1 MLTATAS
8 IGIVLLVV
16 VCVTL
21 LYAGYGFAAWVVSLT
36 GLLALAA
43 VLQWL
48 APPAAA
54 VVAGIFTL
62 LAVVLGVPAVRR
74 RLVTPWVMRTVA
86 RMLPR
91 MSETERVA
99 LEAGTVWWDGE
110 LFSGAPDWKKLF
122 EFEVRELSEE
132 ERAFL
137 DGPCSELCAMLDEW
151 EIQQAGDLSPEIWT
165 FLKERGFFGMII
177 PKQYG
182 GLEFSAAAHSAV
194 VTKLASRSVTA
205 AVTVMV
211 PNSLGPAELLLHYG
225 TEDQKR
231 HFLPR
236 LARGED
242 IPCFALTGPEAG
254 SDAAATQSVGVVC
267 RGVYQGHEVLGL
279 KLNWHK
285 RYITLG
291 PVATLIGLAF
301 RLRDPDHLLGT
312 IEDVGI
318 TVALVPAHLPGITIG
333 QRHDPMGV
341 PFQNGP
347 NVGTDVFV
355 PLDQIVGGARMA
367 GQGWR
372 MLMESLA
379 AGRSI
384 SLPALSVGAAEL
396 SARIAGAYA
405 TVREQ
410 FDTPIGRFEGIEE
423 PLARIGGLTYMMNA
437 ARVLTAGAVDGGARP
452 SVVSA
457 IVKCYLTEAM
467 RAVVNDAMDIRAGS
481 AICRGPRN
489 DLARAYL
496 AAPIGIT
503 VEGANILTRSM
514 IIYGQGALRCH
525 PFVQHEMRAVADRDV
540 ARFDTAFFGHVNF
553 VFRNLARAFV
563 LGLSDGRLAS
573 VPHAGPLRSN
583 VQTLTRLSAALA
595 VISDCAMLTLGA
607 DLKRREKISGR
618 LADALAFSYLSCATI
633 KYFADTGEP
642 DTALPFARWATEH
655 CLRQVHLALD
665 GILQNL
671 PNRWAA
677 RIIGAIVFP
686 VGSHRTPPSDALG
699 ARVAR
704 ALLDDREERNALTAD
719 IFVPPPD
726 EPGLGRLEAALD
738 KAVAALAV
746 ESAVRDAVREGR
758 IERAPGHELLD
769 LALQAGVINEF
780 ERQRVSEADEARDE
794 VIQVDAFDAA
804 EYRSLRR

>member
-1 MLTATAS
+1 MVTAWAFLGVIAWMVS
-8 IGIVLLVV
+8 CSALV
-16 VCVTL
+16 
-21 LYAGYGFAAWVVSLT
+21 YAGRGRLALLLGAAGILSLIAALEWVSLASLAVLAGFAACLVLLTCVPVV
-36 GLLALAA
+36 
-43 VLQWL
+43 
-48 APPAAA
+48 
-54 VVAGIFTL
+54 
-62 LAVVLGVPAVRR
+62 R
-74 RLVTPWVMRTVA
+74 RLVLSPFLMRIA
-86 RMLPR
+86 GRMLPR
-91 MSETERVA
+91 VGETERVA

-110 LFSGAPDWKKLF
+110 LFSGAPDWQKLF
-122 EFEVRELSEE
+122 DFEVQELSAEE
-132 ERAFL
+132 HAFL
-137 DGPCSELCAMLDEW
+137 DGPVSELCAMLDEW
-151 EIQQAGDLSPEIWT
+151 EIQQAGDLPPAIWT

-177 PKQYG
+177 PKAYG

-211 PNSLGPAELLLHYG
+211 PNSLGAGELLIRYG
-225 TEDQKR
+225 TEEQKR
-231 HFLPR
+231 HYLPR
-236 LARGED
+236 LAQGLE

-267 RGVYQGHEVLGL
+267 RREYQGHEVLGVCL
-279 KLNWHK
+279 TWHK

-301 RLRDPDHLLGT
+301 RLSDPEQLLGDKT
-312 IEDVGI
+312 DIGI
-318 TVALVPAHLPGITIG
+318 TVALVPAHLPGIEIG

-355 PLDQIVGGARMA
+355 PLDSIVGGANMA
-367 GQGWR
+367 GEGWR

-384 SLPALSVGAAEL
+384 SLPALSVGAAQL

-437 ARVLTAGAVDGGARP
+437 ARVLTAGAVDAGARP
-452 SVVSA
+452 AVVSA
-457 IVKCYLTEAM
+457 IVKCYLTESM
-467 RAVVNDAMDIRAGS
+467 RAVVSDAMDIRAGS

-489 DLARAYL
+489 DLARVYL

-525 PFVQHEMRAVADRDV
+525 PYVQREMLAVADGDLR
-540 ARFDTAFFGHVNF
+540 AFDSAFFGHVNF
-553 VFRNLARAFV
+553 VFRNAARAFV
-563 LGLSDGRLAS
+563 LGFTDGAFAH
-573 VPHAGPLRSN
+573 VPHRGPLRRY
-583 VQTLTRLSAALA
+583 VQRLTRLSAALA
-595 VISDCAMLTLGA
+595 VISDGAMLTLGA
-607 DLKRREKISGR
+607 DLRRREKISGR
-618 LADALAFSYLSCATI
+618 LADALAFSYLACATI
-633 KYFADTGEP
+633 KFFVDSGEP
-642 DTALPFARWATEH
+642 ATALPFARWASEH
-655 CLRQVHLALD
+655 AIRQVHLALD
-665 GILQNL
+665 GILRNL

-677 RIIGAIVFP
+677 LAIRAAVFP
-686 VGSHRTPPSDALG
+686 TGSRCVPPSDALG
-699 ARVAR
+699 AQVAR
-704 ALLDDREERNALTAD
+704 ALLDDREERNALTSD

-758 IERAPGHELLD
+758 IERAPGHDLLD

-794 VIQVDAFDAA
+794 VIQVDSFDAEA
-804 EYRSLRR
+804 YRVLRR

>member
-1 MLTATAS
+1 MVAALVS
-8 IGIVLLVV
+8 IAV
-16 VCVTL
+16 VCLWIAL
-21 LYAGYGFAAWVVSLT
+21 LYHGRAYLAWLLGAGC
-36 GLLALAA
+36 ALAA
-43 VLQWL
+43 VSGLQL
-48 APPAAA
+48 TAASGLAAA
-54 VVAGIFTL
+54 AL
-62 LAVVLGVPAVRR
+62 LCAALLFGLPPLRR
-74 RLVTPWVMRTVA
+74 LLVTPMLMRWLSG
-86 RMLPR
+86 MLPR
-91 MSETERVA
+91 LSDTERVA

-110 LFSGAPDWKKLF
+110 LFSGAPNWRSLF
-122 EFEVRELSEE
+122 EFEVQELSHS
-132 ERAFL
+132 EREFL
-137 DGPCSELCAMLDEW
+137 AGPVEELCGMLDEW
-151 EIQQAGDLSPEIWT
+151 EIQQSGDLSPEIWT
-165 FLKERGFFGMII
+165 FLKQRGFFGLII
-177 PKQYG
+177 PREYG
-182 GLEFSAAAHSAV
+182 GLSFSAAAHSAV

-205 AVTVMV
+205 AITVMV
-211 PNSLGPAELLLHYG
+211 PNSLGPAELLLRYG
-225 TEDQKR
+225 TPEQKQQ
-231 HFLPR
+231 FLPR
-236 LARGED
+236 LACGQE

-254 SDAAATQSVGVVC
+254 SHAAATQSVGIVC
-267 RGVYQGHEVLGL
+267 RRSYEGRERLGVCLH
-279 KLNWHK
+279 WHK

-301 RLRDPDHLLGT
+301 RLHDPENLLGGV
-312 IEDVGI
+312 EDIGI
-318 TVALVPAHLPGITIG
+318 TIALVPADLPGIARG
-333 QRHDPMGV
+333 RRHDPMGV

-347 NVGTDVFV
+347 NVGSDVFV
-355 PLDQIVGGARMA
+355 PLEAIVGGPQMA

-384 SLPALSVGAAEL
+384 SLPALAVGAAEL

-423 PLARIGGLTYMMNA
+423 PLARIGGLTYLMNA
-437 ARVLTAGAVDGGARP
+437 ARVLTAGAVDAGARP
-452 SVVSA
+452 AVVSA

-525 PFVQHEMRAVADRDV
+525 PFLRHEMRAIENADI
-540 ARFDTAFFGHVNF
+540 AAFDRALFGHVNL
-553 VFRNLARAFV
+553 VFRNAARAFV
-563 LGLSDGRLAS
+563 LGLSDGRLAR
-573 VPHAGPLRSN
+573 VGYRGPLRRY
-583 VQTLTRLSAALA
+583 VQSLTRLSAALA
-595 VISDCAMLTLGA
+595 LISDGAMLLLGA

-618 LADALAFSYLSCATI
+618 LADALAFSYLGCASI
-633 KYFADTGEP
+633 KFWGDSGRPE
-642 DTALPFARWATEH
+642 TALPFARWACEH
-655 CLRQVHLALD
+655 ARQHVHLALD

-671 PNRWAA
+671 PSGWVALLLRVLAFPLGA
-677 RIIGAIVFP
+677 RCA
-686 VGSHRTPPSDALG
+686 PPSDSLG
-699 ARVAR
+699 AQVAR

-758 IERAPGHELLD
+758 IQRAPGHELLD
-769 LALQAGVINEF
+769 LALRAGVINEF
-780 ERQRVSEADEARDE
+780 ERQRVSDADEARDE
-794 VIQVDAFDAA
+794 VTQVDAFEADA
-804 EYRSLRR
+804 YRSLRR